1 MTTRRS
7 FHVADN
13 DASMS
18 QRAYVAMPRGG
29 CVARGG
35 CAIIRASKERCAPM
49 QVMKSLKDVRRV
61 VTGERSDGAS
71 YVVSDGSVPHVDGPI
86 SFAGFWA
93 TDPDVGIPVHGPADE
108 PLGMMA
114 EPAPKVGQTR
124 FGAIWYPPRSRVG
137 EELIASAG
145 ANAAPRG
152 RRSYP
157 GRHATMSYDYIII
170 MQGEIWL
177 QLDEGEVL
185 LKAGDFVVQ
194 GGVAHSWHNKSDQPC
209 LFYCII
215 IGAQKREV

>member
-1 MTTRRS
+1 
-7 FHVADN
+7 
-13 DASMS
+13 
-18 QRAYVAMPRGG
+18 
-29 CVARGG
+29 
-35 CAIIRASKERCAPM
+35 M
-49 QVMKSLKDVRRV
+49 QVMKSLKEVRRV

-71 YVVSDGSVPHVDGPI
+71 YVVSDGSVPHVEGPI

-93 TDPDVGIPVHGPADE
+93 TDPDVGIPVQGPADE

-137 EELIASAG
+137 EDLIASAG

-157 GRHATMSYDYIII
+157 GRHATMSHDYIII

-194 GGVAHSWHNKSDQPC
+194 GGVAHSWHNKSDEPC

-215 IGAQKREV
+215 IGAQKREA